1 MTAAQ
6 KSKVCIVSAAWGA
19 KYIDE
24 LINITLPAVLA
35 PGNLPVLAER
45 FACEMVLVIERRYF
59 QWIRDTDIHRQLM
72 ALCPVR
78 LLPIDDL
85 VSPWYGISLTYAFMR
100 AVSEA
105 GERMVDTHF
114 VFFNADFILANGCY
128 LTLANAIE
136 SGHSL
141 IFAPSYCVNS
151 EQVAPILLSRRNAV
165 TGTIALA
172 PREMA
177 ALALKYRHN
186 TVKAKTVNQRLFRIH
201 RYDQFYWQ
209 ADDETL
215 LGRQMPIAV
224 ISLRPQRVVTEL
236 ETFWDYGL
244 VSELCPS
251 TPYHV
256 LGDSDDFMMVELRQQ
271 NALAEF
277 MAIGTPSLDEIASD
291 LSSYATAE
299 HRVALNHPLVLHTG
313 DLGPSRQGGERQ
325 FMAFIDQIR
334 RRMSDEPV
342 PYLKHKFWEQSI
354 TEFKALQRQLLQ
366 VAAAPATSPYRITGW
381 TPDVQPAPNWR
392 GWIYF
397 QLAGRSPNLRPGHPD
412 WATYKL
418 ALDHMLAHLSRG
430 DGNILHVVAHPVAG
444 VLSQYLDERPG
455 SFVRIDGVYAQH
467 NLINNVLGSETGFD
481 LCVAELEYDALPHL
495 PQLYR
500 NIRPRLKADGCFI
513 ALYINNSDRPIA
525 PENLTMLTSFFP
537 DVDSGRIKF
546 SGNRT
551 LRWAKALFAAR
562 LRYRQAPRIWSRLL
576 AMGALFFAILFS
588 LYGNF
593 RSRSIGNNRV
603 PAACTSLT
611 IIVSRGADQEPT
623 QVESVS
629 SL

>member
-1 MTAAQ
+1 MTTSQ
-6 KSKVCIVSAAWGA
+6 KSKVWIVSAAWGEM
-19 KYIDE
+19 YIDE

-35 PGNLPVLAER
+35 PENLPILAER

-59 QWIRDTDIHRQLM
+59 QWLRDTDIHRQLT

-114 VFFNADFILANGCY
+114 VFFNADFIPANGSY

-141 IFAPSYCVNS
+141 IFAPSYCVNR
-151 EQVAPILLSRRNAV
+151 EQVSPILMSRRDAV

-177 ALALKYRHN
+177 ALALQHRHN
-186 TVKAKTVNQRLFRIH
+186 TIIAKTVNQCLFRMH

-224 ISLRPQRVVTEL
+224 VCLRPQRVVTEL

-244 VSELCPS
+244 VSEFCPG

-256 LGDSDDFMMVELRQQ
+256 LGDSDDFMMIELRQQ
-271 NALAEF
+271 NALAEH
-277 MAIGTPSLDEIASD
+277 MAIGMPSLDEIAND
-291 LSSYATAE
+291 LSSYTTYE
-299 HRVALNHPLVLHTG
+299 HRVALNYPLVLHAG
-313 DLGPSRQGGERQ
+313 DLGPSKLSSERE
-325 FMAFIDQIR
+325 FMAFIDQIQ

-342 PYLKHKFWEQSI
+342 PHQKHKFWEQNI
-354 TEFKALQRQLLQ
+354 TEFKALRRQLLQ
-366 VAAAPATSPYRITGW
+366 PEALPATSPYRMTGCI
-381 TPDVQPAPNWR
+381 PDGSAALNWR

-397 QLAGRSPNLRPGHPD
+397 QLVGRPPNLRPGHPD
-412 WATYKL
+412 WAAYKL
-418 ALDHMLAHLSRG
+418 ALDHIQAHLARG
-430 DGNILHVVAHPVAG
+430 DGKILHVVAYPVAG
-444 VLSQYLDERPG
+444 ALSQYLKEKLG
-455 SFVRIDGVYAQH
+455 SLVRIDDFFSQYS
-467 NLINNVLGSETGFD
+467 LSDNVLGSEAGFD
-481 LCVAELEYDALPHL
+481 LFVAELEYDTLRYL

-500 NIRPRLKADGCFI
+500 NIRPRLKAHGCFI
-513 ALYINNSDRPIA
+513 ALFTRNYARPIA
-525 PENLTMLTSFFP
+525 PITLATLTSFLS
-537 DVDSGRIKF
+537 DVDSGRIIF
-546 SGNRT
+546 SGNRA
-551 LRWAKALFAAR
+551 LRWAKALFTAR
-562 LRYRQAPRIWSRLL
+562 LRYRQDPRIWSRLL
-576 AMGALFFAILFS
+576 AMSASFFGILFS

-593 RSRSIGNNRV
+593 CSRSIGHNRP
-603 PAACTSLT
+603 PAACANLT

-623 QVESVS
+623 QAECASR
-629 SL
+629 